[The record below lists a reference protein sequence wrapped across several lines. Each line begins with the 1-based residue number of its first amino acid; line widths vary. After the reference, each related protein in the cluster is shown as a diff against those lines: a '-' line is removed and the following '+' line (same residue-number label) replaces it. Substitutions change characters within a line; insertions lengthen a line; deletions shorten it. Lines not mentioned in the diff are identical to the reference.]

1 MNEKGNGS
9 KSSKLAVRNIEWTEL
24 VIDTLLF
31 SLLVMN
37 YFTKKKELQLKLI
50 KVCKT
55 HFGVTSRPSIASLKL
70 MITLQQILAL
80 FGVNCI

>member
-1 MNEKGNGS
+1 MYEKGNGS
-9 KSSKLAVRNIEWTEL
+9 KWLKLAVRTIEWTEL

-31 SLLVMN
+31 SLLVIN

-50 KVCKT
+50 QVCKT
-55 HFGVTSRPSIASLKL
+55 HFGVTSRPSLASLKL

-80 FGVNCI
+80 IGVI